1 MSHQAE
7 LSGPACRPM
16 QEQTQATKPSS
27 HGPEVWFI
35 WLTISAIRRKVR
47 RIFLQS
53 RATRSPIAYHERL
66 VACRFIRLLH
76 RAQRAGSPL
85 RCSLRYCSL
94 LALAC
99 LDIGD
104 GVLKSSL
111 KPQRLERCSWL
122 V

>member
-1 MSHQAE
+1 MSHHAE

-53 RATRSPIAYHERL
+53 RATPQSESLTMSGWRFAGLFAYYIVL
-66 VACRFIRLLH
+66 
-76 RAQRAGSPL
+76 S
-85 RCSLRYCSL
+85 
-94 LALAC
+94 ALAV
-99 LDIGD
+99 IFAAAFATA
-104 GVLKSSL
+104 
-111 KPQRLERCSWL
+111 PYWL
-122 V
+122 WPA